1 MPVYGF
7 NEAMVSM
14 ISARVNGARLIRPC
28 SRPIWGVSGSV
39 APQSAGRVV
48 RRIASVGRGMA
59 GRAAVILAIR

>member
-1 MPVYGF
+1 MYGF
-7 NEAMVSM
+7 NEAVMSM
-14 ISARVNGARLIRPC
+14 IAVRANGARLNRSR

-39 APQSAGRVV
+39 APKSAGRVE